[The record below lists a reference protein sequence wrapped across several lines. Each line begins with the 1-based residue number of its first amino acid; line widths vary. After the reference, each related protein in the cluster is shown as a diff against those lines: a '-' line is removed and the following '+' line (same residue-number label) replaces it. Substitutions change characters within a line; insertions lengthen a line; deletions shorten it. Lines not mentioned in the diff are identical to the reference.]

1 MHQKNVWWCA
11 AVSCRFIR
19 LRLMGRVMS
28 AETDM
33 HAEAR
38 PMEDMVFAGS
48 INRTPQ
54 TVRGAWGLLVELAVQ
69 CLLVSRLC

>member
-1 MHQKNVWWCA
+1 
-11 AVSCRFIR
+11 
-19 LRLMGRVMS
+19 MGRVMS